1 MKTKW
6 TALEKRQLVI
16 FGLVAFALPYLLGI
30 LMGIGYYS
38 GSDVSV
44 FPSAQM
50 YYPAAGTMLALLLTR
65 RGDSTLPRKF
75 YFCFLAL
82 AALMALCAAASV
94 LVPALPWY
102 AISNAILMAG
112 TLISWVFYFLDGKD
126 RRTAWGM
133 RLNRWVFAVFAL
145 FVVLYFIRIALV
157 SGLMFLVDPAL
168 AEAESGTDVSGA
180 YFIIMLLN
188 LPLSFFLAYTAFFG
202 EEYGWRG
209 FLQPLLQ
216 KRFGLRGGIV
226 VLGVAWGLWH
236 LPINIFFY
244 SPDTWGLSVL
254 NQIVLC
260 ICYSVFFGFAYMK
273 TKSIWAPV
281 LIHFFNN
288 NAITLFTDPNA
299 IQNQV
304 LDWTSVLLGMAAM
317 AVLYLPFFASKGFRT
332 GPVVE
337 LPCPAEAQPAIS
349 EQPAEPAQ

>member
-1 MKTKW
+1 MKTNW
-6 TALEKRQLVI
+6 TAVEKRQLII
-16 FGLVAFALPYLLGI
+16 FGLVAFVLPYLLGI
-30 LMGIGYYS
+30 PMGLAYHA
-38 GSDVSV
+38 GSDVSA

-50 YYPAAGTMLALLLTR
+50 FYPAAGAILAILLTR
-65 RGDSTLPRKF
+65 REDKTIPRKF
-75 YFCFLAL
+75 YICFLL
-82 AALMALCAAASV
+82 VTVLMALCALASAIA
-94 LVPALPWY
+94 PALPW
-102 AISNAILMAG
+102 AAASNGVIMVGSVLC
-112 TLISWVFYFLDGKD
+112 WVFYFLDGKA

-133 RLNRWVFAVFAL
+133 RLNRWVFAVFAV
-145 FVVLYFIRIALV
+145 FAVLYFVRIVLL
-157 SGLMFLVDPAL
+157 SGLMILVDPTL
-168 AEAESGTDVSGA
+168 AKAESTSVDPL
-180 YFIIMLLN
+180 YFTIMLVNMPLN
-188 LPLSFFLAYTAFFG
+188 FLLVYTAFFG

-216 KRFGLRGGIV
+216 KRFALRGGIL

-244 SPDTWGLSVL
+244 SPATWGLSVV

-304 LDWTSVLLGMAAM
+304 LDWTSVLLGFVVL
-317 AVLYLPFFASKGFRT
+317 AVLYLPFFASRVFRT

-337 LPCPAEAQPAIS
+337 LPRPAEAQPAIS

>member
-1 MKTKW
+1 MKTGW
-6 TALEKRQLVI
+6 TAMEKRQLVI

-30 LMGIGYYS
+30 LMGIGYYG

-50 YYPAAGTMLALLLTR
+50 YYPAAGVMLALLLTR
-65 RGDSTLPRKF
+65 REDSTLPRKF

-82 AALMALCAAASV
+82 TALMALCAVASV
-94 LVPALPWY
+94 LVPALPW
-102 AISNAILMAG
+102 AFISNAILMAG
-112 TLISWVFYFLDGKD
+112 TLISWVFYFLDGKA
-126 RRTAWGM
+126 RHTAWGM

-145 FVVLYFIRIALV
+145 FIVLYFARLALLTGV
-157 SGLMFLVDPAL
+157 TVLLDPAL
-168 AEAESGTDVSGA
+168 AAAEESNAGMGGM
-180 YFIIMLLN
+180 YFAIMLLN

-254 NQIVLC
+254 NQVALC

-273 TKSIWAPV
+273 TRSIWAPV

-288 NAITLFTDPNA
+288 NAITLFTDPSA

-304 LDWTSVLLGMAAM
+304 LDWTSVLLGMVVL
-317 AVLYLPFFASKGFRT
+317 AVLYLPFFASKVFRS

-337 LPCPAEAQPAIS
+337 LPFPTEAQPTEAA
-349 EQPAEPAQ
+349 QPETAE

>member
-1 MKTKW
+1 MKQTW
-6 TALEKRQLVI
+6 TAVEKRQLVI

-30 LMGIGYYS
+30 LMGIGYYG

-65 RGDSTLPRKF
+65 RGDATLPRKF
-75 YFCFLAL
+75 YFCFLAVSL
-82 AALMALCAAASV
+82 LMALCAVASV
-94 LVPALPWY
+94 LAPALPW
-102 AISNAILMAG
+102 AGISNGVIMAG
-112 TLISWVFYFLDGKD
+112 SVLCWVFYFLDGKA
-126 RRTAWGM
+126 RRTAWGL
-133 RLNRWVFAVFAL
+133 RLNRWVFAVFAV
-145 FVVLYFIRIALV
+145 FVVLYLARLALL
-157 SGLMFLVDPAL
+157 SGLMVLVDPSL
-168 AEAESGTDVSGA
+168 AGGSGSFDPV
-180 YFIIMLLN
+180 YFSIMLVSMPLN
-188 LPLSFFLAYTAFFG
+188 FLLVFTAFFG

-216 KRFGLRGGIV
+216 NRFGLRGGIV

-244 SPDTWGLSVL
+244 SPSTWGLSVL

-260 ICYSVFFGFAYMK
+260 ICYSAFFGFAYLK

-288 NAITLFTDPNA
+288 NAITLFTDPGA

-304 LDWTSVLLGMAAM
+304 LDWTSVLLGFVAL
-317 AVLYLPFFASKGFRT
+317 AVLYLPFLASRVFRD
-332 GPVVE
+332 GPVVQ
-337 LPCPAEAQPAIS
+337 LPHPAT
-349 EQPAEPAQ
+349 AEPEA